1 MSHEAHIA
9 ALLECLR
16 EHRHF
21 VVTAHARPDGDAIG
35 SMLGLAELLDQIGCT
50 SDLVLA
56 DPIPAVY
63 RTLPGVDRIRQAA
76 SLALVVSDPAASEVA
91 APVIILECDC
101 IGRTGLDGL
110 EGRFLINIDH
120 HASGRNYGAVNWIDS
135 EACAV
140 AAMIYRLAI
149 AAEGVQITPS
159 MATCLYTSILSD
171 TGTFTYPGTSS
182 ETFALAHDLTLK
194 GANPALIA
202 RDVYFSNPLSKI
214 RLLGAA
220 LANLQYSNSL
230 AWTWV
235 TSQELEL
242 SSASAEDCEGVINHL
257 IAIEGAEA
265 AAFLRETPSGQ
276 FRLSIRSK
284 GRINVASV
292 AEALGGGGHRSASG
306 CTLNGPL
313 THAVECV
320 LTQLRTQL

>member
-1 MSHEAHIA
+1 MMDEVKIA
-9 ALLECLR
+9 ALLDCFQQ
-16 EHRHF
+16 HPHF
-21 VVTAHARPDGDAIG
+21 VITSHARPDGDAVG
-35 SMLGLAELLDQIGCT
+35 SVLALAELLHQLGRT
-50 SDLVLA
+50 TDLVLA
-56 DPIPAVY
+56 DPIPTIY
-63 RTLPGVDRIRQAA
+63 RTLPGIERIRHAA
-76 SLALVVSDPAASEVA
+76 ALDPVDLARSDAPV

-101 IGRTGLDGL
+101 IERTGLTGL
-110 EGRFLINIDH
+110 EDRQLINIDH
-120 HASGRNYGAVNWIDS
+120 HASGRNYATLNWIDP

-149 AAEGVQITPS
+149 AAPGAHITPS

-171 TGTFTYPGTSS
+171 TGTFTYPATTS

-202 RDVYFSNPLSKI
+202 RDIYFSHRVSKI

-220 LANLQYSNSL
+220 LANLQYSGSL

-235 TSQELEL
+235 TNQDLAL
-242 SSASAEDCEGVINHL
+242 SSADAEDCEGVINYL
-257 IAIEGAEA
+257 IAIDGAEA
-265 AAFLRETPSGQ
+265 AAFLRETPDGQ

-284 GRINVASV
+284 GKVNVAAV
-292 AEALGGGGHRSASG
+292 AEALGGGGHRNASG